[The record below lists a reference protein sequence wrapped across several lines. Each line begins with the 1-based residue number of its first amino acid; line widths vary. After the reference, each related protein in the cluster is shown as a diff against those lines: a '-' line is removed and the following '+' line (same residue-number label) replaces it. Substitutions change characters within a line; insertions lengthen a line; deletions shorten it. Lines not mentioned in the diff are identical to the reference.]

1 MTVKHWP
8 VCLLPFDFSLLF
20 ALLPD
25 FDVII
30 IWSAGPVQDG
40 AGGGS
45 QVDVSVLLGPHAP
58 GLQTPR
64 ARPSHTPKS
73 YNHWSLEN
81 HHVLPRFYKT
91 DFFFNP
97 ILANTCPCRLDLLW
111 FSNKIIYYLN
121 SRQCLPLSPRCVLL
135 TSCPS
140 WAGTVETG
148 ETLAQWAPA
157 ESTHTPAS
165 SAGPNLCKVHKS
177 RHSDI

>member
-1 MTVKHWP
+1 MYKLITNSVLHVSLRLSTYTQRSIFKSITWLLMIHDSMTRLIFWPEIYTFYDKKMKRVKHWP

-25 FDVII
+25 FDVVIV
-30 IWSAGPVQDG
+30 WSAGPVQDG

-81 HHVLPRFYKT
+81 HHVLPRFYKN
-91 DFFFNP
+91 DFF
-97 ILANTCPCRLDLLW
+97 
-111 FSNKIIYYLN
+111 
-121 SRQCLPLSPRCVLL
+121 L
-135 TSCPS
+135 TQS
-140 WAGTVETG
+140 
-148 ETLAQWAPA
+148 
-157 ESTHTPAS
+157 
-165 SAGPNLCKVHKS
+165 
-177 RHSDI
+177 